1 MKVCVPQV
9 SSPLRILGVFVGSK
23 EIPISLLAMAP
34 LAKRLSVTVGIRAS
48 AAGLK
53 VPKKKDKK
61 AARFHKG
68 KDPPRVRSTGPT
80 LTKEI
85 LDQ

>member
-1 MKVCVPQV
+1 M
-9 SSPLRILGVFVGSK
+9 LFR
-23 EIPISLLAMAP
+23 
-34 LAKRLSVTVGIRAS
+34 SVTVGIRAS

-61 AARFHKG
+61 VARFHKG